1 MSDEDRE
8 QKLGAYA
15 PPPEDYETFDARDS
29 ETERRGPILLF
40 AAVAVLVLFAALVWN
55 AYRLGVRERD
65 AAPVI
70 LAEEEPYR
78 QRPADPGGYETP
90 GQDIE
95 AYTLREGPGA
105 GEAEAESGTAGL
117 RPGPEEPVANTPAP
131 ADTEMPPLRV
141 ETVDADAVDEP
152 DIEAGPDTE
161 REPARSEPAPTL
173 EDTPPQPAREPVAEP
188 ASQTAPVPV
197 TGDYVV
203 QIAAFRSRA
212 EAEQAWVAFTERF
225 PDLAQGRRLNIIEA
239 DLGERGIYYR
249 LRIAAFES
257 RDAARAYCTTL
268 SARGQ
273 DCLVAQ
279 R

>member
-1 MSDEDRE
+1 MSDDEP
-8 QKLGAYA
+8 KLGAYA
-15 PPPEDYETFDARDS
+15 PPPEDYETFDAREG

-70 LAEEEPYR
+70 LADEQPYR

-95 AYTLREGPGA
+95 AYPLREPA
-105 GEAEAESGTAGL
+105 PAEPEAEEESGTAGL
-117 RPGPEEPVANTPAP
+117 RPGPEEPVATPP
-131 ADTEMPPLRV
+131 QPSQTELPEVRI

-152 DIEAGPDTE
+152 AGEAEAADPD
-161 REPARSEPAPTL
+161 REPARSEPAPRQ
-173 EDTPPQPAREPVAEP
+173 EETPPQPAAEP
-188 ASQTAPVPV
+188 RGEPADIAPAAV
-197 TGDYVV
+197 TGDWVV
-203 QIAAFRSRA
+203 QIAAFRTRA
-212 EAEQAWVAFTERF
+212 EAEEAWIGFTSRY
-225 PDLAQGRRLNIIEA
+225 PDLARNRAPSIVEA
-239 DLGERGIYYR
+239 DLGERGIWYR

-257 RDAARAYCTTL
+257 RQAATNYCSTL

-273 DCLVAQ
+273 DCLVAS

>member
-1 MSDEDRE
+1 MSDED

-15 PPPEDYETFDARDS
+15 PPPEDYETFDARDG
-29 ETERRGPILLF
+29 EPERRGPILLF

-65 AAPVI
+65 EAPVI
-70 LAEEEPYR
+70 VADEQPYR

-95 AYTLREGPGA
+95 AYALREGPAAGDAGA
-105 GEAEAESGTAGL
+105 ETETAGV
-117 RPGPEEPVANTPAP
+117 RPGPEEPVATPPQP
-131 ADTEMPPLRV
+131 AEADMPPLRV
-141 ETVDADAVDEP
+141 ETVDADAVDDEP
-152 DIEAGPDTE
+152 EPLREAE
-161 REPARSEPAPTL
+161 REPARSEPAPRL
-173 EDTPPQPAREPVAEP
+173 EETPPEPVREPVADP
-188 ASQTAPVPV
+188 APQTAPAAV

-203 QIAAFRSRA
+203 QIAAFRSRQ

-225 PDLAQGRRLNIIEA
+225 PDLSRGRRLNIIEA

-249 LRIAAFES
+249 LRIAAFET
-257 RDAARAYCTTL
+257 RDAARTYCATL

-273 DCLVAQ
+273 DCLVAP